1 MDRRG
6 DRQTD
11 RQTDY
16 HVYSLDKQPYVTKV
30 IM

>member
-1 MDRRG
+1 MNILSNTV

-16 HVYSLDKQPYVTKV
+16 HLVKNKV
-30 IM
+30 QKYKC